1 MRIATW
7 NLRRPRRMDARLER
21 LLDKI
26 RKVDADVWILT
37 ETHDEAV
44 PGPSYCS
51 KSSSEL
57 GGIFGKG
64 ERRTTIWTRLP
75 IIAEIQ
81 VFDEE
86 SAACVEVQTTNG
98 KMIVYGTV
106 LPYGNAGTNYEYNSG
121 GKKHV
126 HEKSWKLH
134 YDSILEH
141 EQDLSKIQ
149 ALYPEHAICF
159 GGDLNQSRDGRRWGN
174 GQWYGTG
181 KGRELLSQSLENR
194 GLICLTE
201 QDFVDS
207 RHLTTRSNIDHL
219 CLNKRLDNLVTSVIA
234 WESTQLAGKQ
244 DTDHNGV
251 YIDISI

>member
-1 MRIATW
+1 
-7 NLRRPRRMDARLER
+7 MDARLER

-26 RKVDADVWILT
+26 REFDADVWILT

-44 PGPSYCS
+44 PGPSYRS
-51 KSSSEL
+51 KSSTGL
-57 GGIFGKG
+57 GGFFGKG
-64 ERRTTIWTRLP
+64 ERRTTIWSRLP
-75 IIAEIQ
+75 IVADIQ

-86 SAACVEVQTTNG
+86 TAACIEVQTASG

-106 LPYGNAGTNYEYNSG
+106 LPYGNAGTNYEYSSG

-126 HEKSWKLH
+126 NEKCWKLH

-141 EQDLSKIQ
+141 EQDLSRIQ

-159 GGDLNQSRDGRRWGN
+159 GGDLNQSRDGRRWGY
-174 GQWYGTG
+174 GQWYGTK
-181 KGRELLSQSLENR
+181 KGRELLSQSLANA

-207 RHLTTRSNIDHL
+207 GHLTTRSNIDHL
-219 CLNKRLDNLVTSVIA
+219 CLSERMSKLVTNVFA
-234 WESTQLAGKQ
+234 WESTKLENKE

-251 YIDISI
+251 YIDIVV